1 VVFNKPIYIPY
12 GKYIVELR
20 QPKKIGDSGQFVEDI
35 RFKREFTIT
44 EENPIFEIS
53 VTDDDLNKF
62 PAEIKSV
69 PDKADVFID
78 GQTMGQTPYRG
89 DFPLGEHTL
98 VLRKDGY
105 FEHSQ
110 SLKMDINMLYSI
122 EVPLQTTVAGQF
134 INAGNLLYNKGL
146 YKDAIAQFSEVFK
159 NSPTEREIGQTQYLL
174 GMSYLQMGDSAT
186 AMGYFEQARQRE
198 DFKYPAM
205 LGMASIYGTLNNMAQ
220 ALPLLVEVML
230 KSTDEQVKSDAHG
243 VFRQLSPLR
252 SVMYI
257 YTDPEGATVV
267 VNDKPIQQKT
277 PLILHDLGLGNYKVR
292 LQKDGFIPQELN
304 INMSIAEFNP
314 VIIKLK
320 PIEQ

>member
-1 VVFNKPIYIPY
+1 
-12 GKYIVELR
+12 
-20 QPKKIGDSGQFVEDI
+20 
-35 RFKREFTIT
+35 
-44 EENPIFEIS
+44 
-53 VTDDDLNKF
+53 
-62 PAEIKSV
+62 
-69 PDKADVFID
+69 
-78 GQTMGQTPYRG
+78 
-89 DFPLGEHTL
+89 
-98 VLRKDGY
+98 
-105 FEHSQ
+105 
-110 SLKMDINMLYSI
+110 
-122 EVPLQTTVAGQF
+122 
-134 INAGNLLYNKGL
+134 
-146 YKDAIAQFSEVFK
+146 
-159 NSPTEREIGQTQYLL
+159 
-174 GMSYLQMGDSAT
+174 MSYLQMGDSAT